1 MNNYQATGR
10 IVRNPELRFLADGTA
25 VCKLRLAVKG
35 MARGEAGFI
44 NVTSFGKSASAAA
57 QMLTTGWLVA
67 VTGRLEY
74 HDWETEH
81 GTKRRE
87 WEIVGHVEFLS
98 APRSRDLHAPE
109 PVPAANDDQEQE
121 QEQEEEGELADAA

>member
-10 IVRNPELRFLADGTA
+10 IVRNPELRFLANGTP
-25 VCKLRLAVKG
+25 VCKLRVAVKG

-74 HDWETEH
+74 HDWETDS
-81 GTKRRE
+81 GDKRRE
-87 WEIVGHVEFLS
+87 WEIVGHVEFLA
-98 APRSRDLHAPE
+98 APRSRALDLPD
-109 PVPAANDDQEQE
+109 PPANDKE
-121 QEQEEEGELADAA
+121 ELADAA